1 MMEQIQG
8 KASAAALSPS
18 SALFMYRALAV
29 LCAAGPTGRDQW
41 LRASASLQKV
51 GFIYSIVITCLKFI

>member
-29 LCAAGPTGRDQW
+29 LCAAGPTGRDQ
-41 LRASASLQKV
+41 
-51 GFIYSIVITCLKFI
+51 